1 VRSRGA
7 CRNVDAVDR
16 VDRERC
22 ETRDER
28 GTARDRVRD
37 VRRAMFSAIVALCVR
52 PSSWDGRDMA
62 SGELAARTGGLA
74 RRLSIREGMSVCYS
88 RAYDGCMRRKRGAGM
103 AGGRKNAQL
112 RV

>member
-16 VDRERC
+16 VDSERC

-28 GTARDRVRD
+28 GTARDRVRG
-37 VRRAMFSAIVALCVR
+37 VRRAMFRAIVAF
-52 PSSWDGRDMA
+52 GRDMA

-74 RRLSIREGMSVCYS
+74 RRLPIR
-88 RAYDGCMRRKRGAGM
+88 
-103 AGGRKNAQL
+103 GRDVSL
-112 RV
+112 LF